1 MRGPLGPPWTSQTRL
16 YSIHEILKS
25 KSSRYISW
33 HATVVRKRTK
43 ESSSAPF
50 GADARVRQ
58 TKFKDRAL
66 IFGRD
71 DASLIQLH
79 VVRFIVLEYS
89 YEKYWLLCSQK
100 TCYPFPIHSFPV
112 SPTFT
117 SIFSLI
123 MGDKKE
129 KKESKSPKTPKSEK
143 KASVSDGDGVHGA
156 SQAHVLA
163 LLSYSPLIHVCL
175 PWFTLILSILHG
187 FVIIPWWSP
196 CASSVSP
203 KRAPHLFSP
212 RIRPAA
218 TSLRRRPP
226 IPSLDVLPT
235 TQLMH
240 QA

>member
-25 KSSRYISW
+25 RSSRYISW

-156 SQAHVLA
+156 SQAHVL
-163 LLSYSPLIHVCL
+163 
-175 PWFTLILSILHG
+175 F
-187 FVIIPWWSP
+187 F
-196 CASSVSP
+196 
-203 KRAPHLFSP
+203 
-212 RIRPAA
+212 
-218 TSLRRRPP
+218 P
-226 IPSLDVLPT
+226 IP
-235 TQLMH
+235 H
-240 QA
+240 